1 MSLSP
6 SLNGSLLLGHK
17 YIVHL
22 NEFEGVIKSCWKEL
36 ERENYLC
43 DVTLSCEERQIKTHK

>member
-1 MSLSP
+1 MCLSP
-6 SLNGSLLLGHK
+6 SLNGSILLGHK